1 MTRTSRLLCLLYATI
16 ALAALYGTWSQN
28 FAYFGPGAHG
38 GGGFLPDLNA
48 NPASRSISI
57 DIGWFL
63 FAAAVLMVREARRI
77 GLRFVWAYIV
87 FAFLIAISVTFPLFL
102 IAREIRLA
110 STTPAPEAGPLTRAL
125 DITGLVAVGALTA
138 ALSVWLR

>member
-38 GGGFLPDLNA
+38 GGGFLPDLKA

-57 DIGWFL
+57 G
-63 FAAAVLMVREARRI
+63 I